1 MAIVP
6 GSDASGKAP
15 EAFGGLMLP
24 PGLNGYNV
32 EPLLGVRRVMQLD
45 DANRIA
51 AQLEKDR
58 GAYIRPP
65 IGPVEYAESNIK
77 KSTALTGVAGYNQ
90 RNIPIPD
97 SADDM
102 SQAQYMQAT
111 LQSTPE
117 QRMRMRQALSVG
129 KQNFLNNHPVS
140 REYPLN
146 THNMMNNLLA
156 LAKQKIQSK

>member
-6 GSDASGKAP
+6 GSDATGKAP
-15 EAFGGLMLP
+15 EAFGGLMMP

-45 DANRIA
+45 DGNRIA

-65 IGPVEYAESNIK
+65 IGPVEYSESNIK

-90 RNIPIPD
+90 RNIPIPN

-102 SQAQYMQAT
+102 SQAEYMQST

-117 QRMRMRQALSVG
+117 QRLRMRQALSVG
-129 KQNFLNNHPVS
+129 KQNFLNTRTMPQ
-140 REYPLN
+140 EYPLN
-146 THNMMNNLLA
+146 SHNMVNNLLS
-156 LAKQKIQSK
+156 LAKQKLQSK